1 MMAVR
6 MSRFCRLALPE
17 KAEECSTIFSSSSM
31 SGACF
36 GWWVWG
42 GFQRVKRGGRG
53 FGVMGFNRF

>member
-31 SGACF
+31 RGAC
-36 GWWVWG
+36 WVVG
-42 GFQRVKRGGRG
+42 VFRESFRG
-53 FGVMGFNRF
+53 FRRGRV